1 MKAVAPTML
10 SSSNVPQPEFACWCP
25 SSPSAASSAAYSAS
39 DSPFMSRCCQS
50 MFTCTFSIPWVRSLW
65 ITCSV
70 MPTLRMR
77 IFIAGSEFLCS
88 RKSLT
93 PCFPQTS
100 AACPIPS
107 RNHAQLSAY
116 GVWNG

>member
-1 MKAVAPTML
+1 MNAVAPTML
-10 SSSNVPQPEFACWCP
+10 SSSKSPQPEFACWCP
-25 SSPSAASSAAYSAS
+25 SSPSAASSAAYSARFS
-39 DSPFMSRCCQS
+39 RFMIRCCQS
-50 MFTCTFSIPWVRSLW
+50 MLTLTLSRPWARSLW

-70 MPTLRMR
+70 IPMLRIR

-88 RKSLT
+88 RKSRI
-93 PCFPQTS
+93 PCSRQRC

-107 RNHAQLSAY
+107 TNQAQLSAY

>member
-1 MKAVAPTML
+1 MNAVAPTML

-25 SSPSAASSAAYSAS
+25 SSPSAASIAAYSPRL
-39 DSPFMSRCCQS
+39 SPFMIRCCQS
-50 MFTCTFSIPWVRSLW
+50 MLTWTFVIPRSRSLW

-70 MPTLRMR
+70 IPMLRIR

-93 PCFPQTS
+93 PCSAQIS
-100 AACPIPS
+100 AASAIPS
-107 RNHAQLSAY
+107 RNHSHDSAY